1 MSQILPFVVL
11 VFLLILPVFGTSECI
26 YELSGLEL
34 SVFEDPLYGNKNIDA
49 LEEAF
54 FPTNDR
60 ESLSV
65 DIQYIFS
72 DNSNQ
77 SMALRW
83 AWSPI
88 TLFIYPFDFKFL
100 SLFTVRYPTGSCTV
114 QIAVPLCTKV
124 SKDEIKRLMR
134 GFTQTVCGSECSA
147 GGGGGGGGGGR
158 GCPCTIY
165 INVFPNICPCMH
177 ACIRPNSDMYM
188 PIIMVAAQL

>member
-1 MSQILPFVVL
+1 MSQRLPFIVL
-11 VFLLILPVFGTSECI
+11 VFLLILPVFETSECI
-26 YELSGLEL
+26 SEPSGLEL

-65 DIQYIFS
+65 DIQYNF
-72 DNSNQ
+72 NGYPQQ

-88 TLFIYPFDFKFL
+88 TLFIYPFDFMFL

-114 QIAVPLCTKV
+114 QIAVPLCTNV
-124 SKDEIKRLMR
+124 SEDEIERLMH

-147 GGGGGGGGGGR
+147 GGGGGGGVHV
-158 GCPCTIY
+158 PSI
-165 INVFPNICPCMH
+165 
-177 ACIRPNSDMYM
+177 
-188 PIIMVAAQL
+188 